1 MSLDYI
7 GIIGKCR
14 HFIHQGESL
23 LMPFEEYNHTQCY
36 RDDLEAALNILYSQK
51 NTDDPALGLH
61 LFEMNSVAHL

>member
-1 MSLDYI
+1 
-7 GIIGKCR
+7 
-14 HFIHQGESL
+14 
-23 LMPFEEYNHTQCY
+23 MPFEEYNHTQCY